1 MSDSRAQTGVRSL
14 LARFENNNNN
24 NSSSTSPPSRG
35 RSPIDQDLPSSVRPL
50 SKVRASFVAV
60 ERTGQSGSAPMWGLR
75 KASDLE
81 SNNSN
86 SSTNNSP
93 GKLTRTMSGSVD
105 DVGSPMERSVTMSSN
120 DSADKGPMVGRSLA
134 SSSPESNIVINN
146 YNANNNNNGGL
157 LGSGNVNKPWAAK
170 LPSRLLDSPTP
181 SKQSTSGDTLMA
193 ATATT
198 EGNMELGK
206 NESKGDSQEEKPQAK
221 EVAPMSAARLNGKLT
236 DKAAPKK
243 TKASMNASLRPAN
256 IAVGNDA
263 NKATTK
269 KSSTKDLK
277 SPLPRAP
284 RTPTTTTSYSSA
296 KTTPKETDRPR
307 ATATKQPTRA
317 AAGKTTT
324 KPQSSVLIRDKIT
337 KPSSENPPST
347 NRSRTRSPTRPVRL
361 PNSMIAPTASSA
373 AKLNLD
379 GRPASQA
386 GTRTSNLTRKPSSLR
401 SDRNTSSSRATGLAA
416 ISTAQKQ
423 STRASSLAPQLNT
436 AHERPRSR
444 VSNVGGTRPADDSF
458 LARMMRPTASS
469 ASKMHEKVEI
479 KSPSRGSGPLKVRRK
494 SGESASSHFS
504 ASATASPPPSSKK
517 TSVKAAQALLPN
529 GDVEPRKEPDPNG
542 TQAQTQTQTQNEDT
556 TAVAAEVE
564 IAIAIQ
570 EPEPEPTPKSEPE
583 PAVAEPA
590 PEPGTEPVTEPELA
604 LSEPIVS
611 EPSATSEPAVP
622 EPSSEPE
629 TEPEPVIFEPIVP
642 EPAATEPVPAP
653 LPEITE
659 VPIVEEDPANVPLPE
674 ATEHV
679 EL

>member
-35 RSPIDQDLPSSVRPL
+35 RSPIDQDLPSSVRPI

-93 GKLTRTMSGSVD
+93 GKLTRTMSGNVD

-146 YNANNNNNGGL
+146 YNANNNNNNGGL

-193 ATATT
+193 ATVTP
-198 EGNMELGK
+198 EGKMELGK

-221 EVAPMSAARLNGKLT
+221 EVAPTSAARLNGKLT
-236 DKAAPKK
+236 DKAAAKK

-256 IAVGNDA
+256 IAIGNDA
-263 NKATTK
+263 NKATSK
-269 KSSTKDLK
+269 KSSTKD
-277 SPLPRAP
+277 PRTP

-307 ATATKQPTRA
+307 AAATKPPTRA
-317 AAGKTTT
+317 AASKTTT

-386 GTRTSNLTRKPSSLR
+386 ATRTSNLTRKPSSLR

-416 ISTAQKQ
+416 TSTAQKQ
-423 STRASSLAPQLNT
+423 STRASSLAPQRNT

-479 KSPSRGSGPLKVRRK
+479 KSPSRGSGPPKVRRK

-504 ASATASPPPSSKK
+504 ASASVTTSPPPSSKK
-517 TSVKAAQALLPN
+517 TSIKASQALLPN

-542 TQAQTQTQTQNEDT
+542 THAQTQAQTQNKDT
-556 TAVAAEVE
+556 TAAAAEVE
-564 IAIAIQ
+564 IAIQ
-570 EPEPEPTPKSEPE
+570 EPEPEPTLKSEPE

-590 PEPGTEPVTEPELA
+590 PEPEIEPVTEPELA

-611 EPSATSEPAVP
+611 EPSAISESAVP

-642 EPAATEPVPAP
+642 EPATTEPVPTP